1 MGYLKDKSVY
11 LAGNI
16 HTTEKNDYG
25 KGWREIITPLIAS
38 LDIKVINPCVEGFG
52 DSKEGI
58 TYFRSLIKERKF
70 EQLKK
75 DFYRVIRKDLKAV
88 DKCDFLICYHNP
100 KMPTVGTVHEI
111 VNATNEKKPVLIL
124 CDEQHIDDLN
134 PWLLTLIKPQ
144 WLFTSWDDMFI
155 YLRKIDNGDIETSHW
170 WM

>member
-1 MGYLKDKSVY
+1 MGYLKNKCVY

-16 HTTEKNDYG
+16 HTTDKKDFG
-25 KGWREIITPLIAS
+25 MGWRDIITPLLTAMEI
-38 LDIKVINPCVEGFG
+38 DVINPCKEGFG
-52 DSKEGI
+52 DSKEDM
-58 TYFRSLIKERKF
+58 TYFRSLIKERNFK
-70 EQLKK
+70 QLKK

-88 DKCDFLICYHNP
+88 DKSDFLICQHHP
-100 KMPTVGTVHEI
+100 KMPTIGTVHEI
-111 VNATNEKKPVLIL
+111 VNATNQKKPVLIL

-144 WLFTSWDDMFI
+144 WLFTTWDDMFA